1 MLVIV
6 VFGRGVDTGSEELR
20 SWYVNPKFNV
30 KFSGLNGGFHII
42 CTHVVLVLS
51 SDTLGGPTGA
61 KINARI
67 GPPYETML

>member
-6 VFGRGVDTGSEELR
+6 VFGHGVDTSSEELR

-30 KFSGLNGGFHII
+30 KSSGLNGGFHAI

-61 KINARI
+61 KLMQDI
-67 GPPYETML
+67 GPHYETML